1 MPRQPR
7 PKAIPTMPS
16 QLARD
21 GNHPYAH
28 DEQDAADI
36 RLLQGISSQLISERS
51 IDALYERIVDAAI
64 TIMRSDYSSMQMLYP
79 ERGQGGELR
88 LLACRGFNP
97 RATSF
102 WEWVRADSKSTCG
115 AALATGKRVLAPDIA
130 HDAFMAGS
138 EDREV
143 YLDTGIRAC
152 QTTPLIGRNGDVV
165 GMISTHWR
173 TPHQPS
179 GSQFR
184 LFDILA
190 RQAAD
195 LIERTRREEELTKQA
210 NLLDLSGDA
219 IIVRDMDGC
228 ILYWNRGAEQL
239 YGWTRQQA
247 MGKNIHNLLRTKFPE
262 PFERITDQLLRTG
275 RWSGEL
281 VHTTRH
287 NRQITVLCRKVLD
300 RDLQGRPAAVL
311 ETNTDNTERK
321 RLEERLHRTEKM
333 AAKGQLAATL
343 AHEINNPLSSVTN
356 ALYLIAHSTMEA
368 EARRLLTVATGE
380 LARVSRIV
388 KQSLSYQSVNN
399 VPQELDLA
407 RLLEESLQAFCERF
421 RTAGIQVTKK
431 LAPGAQ
437 IMGFPDEIR
446 QVVDNLLLNA
456 VEAMP
461 HGGRLL
467 VTVSPFWQWSHHRR
481 AVRLTIADTG
491 CGIASKNQPHIFE
504 PFFTTKDEKG
514 SGLSLWANRMI
525 VAKHDGWIRMRST
538 QAKDRSGTVFCILWP
553 CSSQVH
559 HTERADSESAA

>member
-1 MPRQPR
+1 MKLRR
-7 PKAIPTMPS
+7 PVKPPC
-16 QLARD
+16 L
-21 GNHPYAH
+21 
-28 DEQDAADI
+28 
-36 RLLQGISSQLISERS
+36 
-51 IDALYERIVDAAI
+51 
-64 TIMRSDYSSMQMLYP
+64 
-79 ERGQGGELR
+79 
-88 LLACRGFNP
+88 
-97 RATSF
+97 
-102 WEWVRADSKSTCG
+102 
-115 AALATGKRVLAPDIA
+115 
-130 HDAFMAGS
+130 
-138 EDREV
+138 
-143 YLDTGIRAC
+143 
-152 QTTPLIGRNGDVV
+152 
-165 GMISTHWR
+165 
-173 TPHQPS
+173 S
-179 GSQFR
+179 GSVPYSPPHLRWTPAPPALRPSRRAFR

-195 LIERTRREEELTKQA
+195 LIERTHREEELSKQA
-210 NLLDLSGDA
+210 RLLDLSHDA
-219 IIVRDMDGC
+219 IIVRDIDGH
-228 ILYWNRGAEQL
+228 IIYWNRGAERL
-239 YGWTRQQA
+239 YGWTREQA
-247 MGKNIHNLLRTKFPE
+247 VGKNIHVFLRTKFPE

-275 RWSGEL
+275 RWTGEL
-281 VHTTRH
+281 VHTTRD

-300 RDLQGRPAAVL
+300 RDPQGRPAEVL
-311 ETNTDNTERK
+311 ETNTDITITERK
-321 RLEERLHRTEKM
+321 RLQEQLHRTQKM
-333 AAKGQLAATL
+333 AATGRLAATL

-356 ALYLIAHSTMEA
+356 ALYLIAHSTMEE

-388 KQSLSYQSVNN
+388 KQSLSYHSVNN

-421 RTAGIQVTKK
+421 RNAGIQVTKK

-553 CSSQVH
+553 CSRQVH
-559 HTERADSESAA
+559 HTQRADSESAA